1 MFSLSV
7 FWYVTAAIF
16 FGLKDKES
24 SYHLYG
30 KIKTL
35 LKFRVYFKMTN
46 HSTKY
51 YHETR
56 VAKQGFL
63 QINSKLTFVEIIILL
78 CPSFVHVNP
87 SFIPILSTI
96 TCFHGH
102 KHKVWRTYKLLQLS
116 VTSTRSMRIYNKTI
130 IQIVHYI
137 T

>member
-1 MFSLSV
+1 MMFSCQKSEDIYQFNQRYSSV
-7 FWYVTAAIF
+7 FIF
-16 FGLKDKES
+16 DIRFVKKNMMS
-24 SYHLYG
+24 SV

-87 SFIPILSTI
+87 SSKFLKTEVQVPELFIIFLN
-96 TCFHGH
+96 
-102 KHKVWRTYKLLQLS
+102 
-116 VTSTRSMRIYNKTI
+116 STRLTSDFLS
-130 IQIVHYI
+130 
-137 T
+137 